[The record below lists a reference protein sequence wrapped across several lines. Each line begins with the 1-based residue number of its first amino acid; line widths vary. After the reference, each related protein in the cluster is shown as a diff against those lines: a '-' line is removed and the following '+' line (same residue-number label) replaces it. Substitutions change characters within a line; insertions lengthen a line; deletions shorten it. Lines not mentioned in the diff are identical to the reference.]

1 METETPSSTFSE
13 PPINE
18 AVTLTL
24 LEDPGVTEIS
34 FSAFMVRGIEIV
46 GSTYP
51 TLPRS
56 KEVNQTRLS
65 GPGRPHQTY
74 ALALLGVPGGSATIY
89 SVKRFRAGS

>member
-1 METETPSSTFSE
+1 METEMPRSTLAE
-13 PPINE
+13 PPTKE
-18 AVTLTL
+18 AVTPTL
-24 LEDPGVTEIS
+24 LEDPGVTETS
-34 FSAFMVRGIEIV
+34 FSDFIVRGIEMV